1 MMAKGDMVRIT
12 YVELWNFKNVRHGS
26 IDLSLHPEGF
36 KSSVL
41 GIFGQNGSG
50 KTAFIDSLNVL
61 KQALSGRIL
70 DDQYAGYIMY
80 GAEYAILS
88 FHFIVSA
95 DDIHYK
101 VKYTFKLKRA
111 AALPDSNIA
120 AIAEAHEETI
130 QYHPVIFDE
139 ELKCAVEGENLKYP
153 MSTVMNT
160 KSNNAVFLPK
170 AKYDL
175 LIGDKSAYIQ
185 LMGDKGMALKL
196 GKSFI
201 FSSELLSFIR
211 KNKQA
216 GMYRLLIDCL
226 VRFGNFELF
235 VMKTDM
241 NGIISLSGLPFAFHL
256 EGSAI
261 GQTLLPINK
270 PQVIPKDMFRVLSE
284 MIGYMNIVLETL
296 IPGLTIGVHNLG
308 TDFVGKTHMEGIRI
322 GLTSCRNGREIPL
335 VYESDGI
342 KKIVSVLQ
350 LFIEIYNRPAMTVAV
365 DELDSGIFEYLLGEL
380 LSIIQERGKGQLI
393 FTSHNLRPLETLPPL
408 CAAFT
413 TTDPDDRY
421 IRIRNMKQSNN
432 LRSSYYR
439 NIILGNDRY
448 TLYDETEN
456 YKIATAFRKAGMQ
469 EEERRV
475 NPKGGKPDA

>member
-1 MMAKGDMVRIT
+1 MAKGDMVRIT

-26 IDLSLHPEGF
+26 INLLLQPEGF

-50 KTAFIDSLNVL
+50 KTAFIDSLNIL

-70 DDQYAGYIMY
+70 DNQYAGYIMY
-80 GAEYAILS
+80 GAECAVLS

-95 DDIHYK
+95 GNIHYR
-101 VKYTFKLKRA
+101 VKYTFKLRKE
-111 AALPDSNIA
+111 AALPDSNV
-120 AIAEAHEETI
+120 EAFSETEEDTV
-130 QYHPVIFDE
+130 QYRPVIFDE
-139 ELKCAVEGENLKYP
+139 ELKCAVETESLKCP
-153 MSTVMNT
+153 MTTVMNT
-160 KSNNAVFLPK
+160 KSNKAVFLPK

-175 LIGDKSAYIQ
+175 LIDDKTAYIQ
-185 LMGDKGMALKL
+185 LMGDKWMALKL
-196 GKSFI
+196 GKSFL

-211 KNKQA
+211 KNKNA
-216 GMYRLLIDCL
+216 EIYRLLLDSL
-226 VRFGNFELF
+226 ARFGNFELF

-270 PQVIPKDMFRVLSE
+270 PPVIPKDMFRVLSE
-284 MIGYMNIVLETL
+284 MIGYMNIVLQTL
-296 IPGLTIGVHNLG
+296 IPGLTIGVHVLG
-308 TDFVGKTHMEGIRI
+308 TAFVGKTHMEGIRI
-322 GLTSCRNGREIPL
+322 GLTSCRNDREIPL

-350 LFIEIYNRPAMTVAV
+350 LFIEIYNRPSMTVAV

-393 FTSHNLRPLETLPPL
+393 FTSHNLRPLETLPTL
-408 CAAFT
+408 CTAFT
-413 TTDPDDRY
+413 TTDPDERY
-421 IRIRNMKQSNN
+421 IRIRNMKRSNN

-439 NIILGNDRY
+439 NIILGNDNY

-456 YKIATAFRKAGMQ
+456 YKIAAAFRKAGMQ
-469 EEERRV
+469 EEERRL
-475 NPKGGKPDA
+475 NPKGGKPNA